1 MNMHIFHD
9 FRFIFLIAVSALFVG
24 ACTWV
29 EPVGDAANVAVVE
42 ARHITTCERIG
53 VTSASVKDRV
63 GFINRSDKRVAEEL
77 ATLAKNSAA
86 AMGGDTLVAS
96 SEIDEGVQEFIVY
109 RCN

>member
-1 MNMHIFHD
+1 MNNTRIIHYTLTS
-9 FRFIFLIAVSALFVG
+9 LIAPMILS

-29 EPVGDAANVAVVE
+29 KPVEDAANVTVVE
-42 ARHITTCERIG
+42 ARHVTTCERIG

-63 GFINRSDKRVAEEL
+63 GFINRSDTRVAEEL

-86 AMGGDTLVAS
+86 TMGGDTLVAN
-96 SEIDEGVQEFIVY
+96 SEIAEGVQEFIVY

>member
-1 MNMHIFHD
+1 MFMNNT
-9 FRFIFLIAVSALFVG
+9 RLIHALLATVAVS

-29 EPVGDAANVAVVE
+29 TPAEDAANVAIVE

-53 VTSASVKDRV
+53 VTSASVRDRV
-63 GFINRSDKRVAEEL
+63 GFINRSDRRVAEEL

-86 AMGGDTLVAS
+86 SMGGDTLVAS

>member
-1 MNMHIFHD
+1 MNNTRIIHYTLTPI
-9 FRFIFLIAVSALFVG
+9 LAALALS

-29 EPVGDAANVAVVE
+29 EPAEEAANVAVVE
-42 ARHITTCERIG
+42 ARHVITCERIG
-53 VTSASVKDRV
+53 VTSASVKDRI
-63 GFINRSDKRVAEEL
+63 GFINRSDRRVAEEL

-96 SEIDEGVQEFIVY
+96 SEIDDGVQEFIVY